1 MDIGR
6 GGVVRL
12 PADQAERFWQAT
24 TPQWPMMPA
33 VMYGVTRDQF
43 MAKHQAN
50 HIQVV
55 YAPDAENARRA
66 LVIKAAMA
74 RELGIRVNLCG
85 DLDDVLDRHQA
96 PQYRR

>member
-1 MDIGR
+1 
-6 GGVVRL
+6 
-12 PADQAERFWQAT
+12 
-24 TPQWPMMPA
+24 MMPA
-33 VMYGVTRDQF
+33 VLYGITRDQF

-55 YAPDAENARRA
+55 YAPDAEVARRG

-85 DLDDVLDRHQA
+85 DLDDTLDRHQGL
-96 PQYRR
+96 QFRS